1 MAAYCT
7 QSDLLLAI
15 REKELVQLSNDDNGD
30 SIDTDNVNRAID
42 RASNRIDAVAGA
54 YYVVP
59 FDPIPD
65 FIRDL
70 AVDLTLV
77 GLAERRA
84 KAPKWAETKRER
96 VHKDLGA
103 LAKGTLTV
111 GDQPAPARNP
121 ERTGDASHQDRTFT
135 AASLKGF

>member
-7 QSDLLLAI
+7 QDDLLLAI
-15 REKELVQLSNDDNGD
+15 REGELVQLSNDDGGD
-30 SIDTDNVNRAID
+30 SIDTDNVSRAIA

-54 YYVVP
+54 YYEVP

-77 GLAERRA
+77 ELAERRS

-96 VHKDLGA
+96 VRKDLDA
-103 LAKGTLTV
+103 MAEGTLTV
-111 GDQPAPARNP
+111 GTQPAPARNP
-121 ERTGDASHQDRTFT
+121 ERTGDASTQDRTFT
-135 AASLKGF
+135 ATSLKGF